1 MRRFGDAHSL
11 DPTVRQILAEIDK
24 QGGATGMSFHQRPG
38 AAVRYPTEA
47 ILTAVHL
54 LAEKAEAAKDSAM
67 AAGLR
72 QRAAGRLLRSRWRC
86 P

>member
-1 MRRFGDAHSL
+1 L
-11 DPTVRQILAEIDK
+11 TVRQILAEIDMH
-24 QGGATGMSFHQRPG
+24 GGATGMSFHQRAG

-54 LAEKAEAAKDSAM
+54 LAEAAKDSAM

-72 QRAAGRLLRSRWRC
+72 AC
-86 P
+86 